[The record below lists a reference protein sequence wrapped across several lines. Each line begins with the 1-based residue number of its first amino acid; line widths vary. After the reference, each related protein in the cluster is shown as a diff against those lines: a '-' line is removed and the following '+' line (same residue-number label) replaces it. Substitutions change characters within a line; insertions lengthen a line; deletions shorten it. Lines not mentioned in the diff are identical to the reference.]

1 MACYTQK
8 VHIQSHRNADKWQQ
22 TSKLRREREKKPAQA
37 KSLIELILNKVAA
50 EKQIE
55 ENKREENRREKK
67 GSHKEIMNKVAET
80 SFPLLELNSI
90 TLNC

>member
-1 MACYTQK
+1 MATNKQIK
-8 VHIQSHRNADKWQQ
+8 
-22 TSKLRREREKKPAQA
+22 ERARKKTAQA

-50 EKQIE
+50 EKQKE
-55 ENKREENRREKK
+55 ENKREEKRKK
-67 GSHKEIMNKVAET
+67 DLHKEIMNKVAET

>member
-1 MACYTQK
+1 MHSHIHAKSLLFFFVFDFVMACYTQK

-50 EKQIE
+50 EKQKV
-55 ENKREENRREKK
+55 ENKREEKRTKK
-67 GSHKEIMNKVAET
+67 TYTKK
-80 SFPLLELNSI
+80 
-90 TLNC
+90 

>member
-50 EKQIE
+50 EKQKV
-55 ENKREENRREKK
+55 ENKREEKRTKK
-67 GSHKEIMNKVAET
+67 TYTKK
-80 SFPLLELNSI
+80 
-90 TLNC
+90 